1 MNNQPPKDETM
12 PKFFLLPLILSVVF
26 LISIFDM
33 PYGYYTFARV
43 MVFVISI
50 IFLIMWYV
58 ANDMEFS
65 MEFIPVIIV
74 AILWNP
80 ILPIYLDKET
90 WVILDVIALVTEII
104 VTLLAY
110 RTVKNME

>member
-1 MNNQPPKDETM
+1 MNNQSPKDETM
-12 PKFFLLPLILSVVF
+12 PKFFLLPLVLCVVF
-26 LISIFDM
+26 FISIFDM

-43 MVFVISI
+43 IVFVLSI
-50 IFLIMWYV
+50 IFLFMWY
-58 ANDMEFS
+58 AAEGMEFS
-65 MEFIPVIIV
+65 MKFIPVIIV

-90 WVILDVIALVTEII
+90 WVILDVLAIVTEII

-110 RTVKNME
+110 STIKNME